1 MIQVLSAIEHAA
13 KEFEKRPYFR
23 LLEGPGSRRDVQ
35 ILVPAATF
43 FVFAFQDMLRL
54 NYERVQDPEIKKI
67 ARQHR
72 MEDAGHELWFISD
85 MRKLGVERDI
95 VWLFS
100 KHHRA
105 TRDASLELI
114 GEVLH
119 ADDDY
124 QRIAIPLVLEAGGH
138 VYFSRIF
145 HFFERCGVDSDLEYF
160 AEAHWRVEQAHE
172 VFDVEQG
179 QTLERMVLSGAVRK
193 RAIDMAARMFASM
206 TRMVDDIHAQIEAS
220 RRGAPR
226 SDVEVRTN

>member
-1 MIQVLSAIEHAA
+1 MMQVLSAIQETA

-23 LLEGPGSRRDVQ
+23 LLEGPGSPRDVQ

-54 NYERVQDPEIKKI
+54 NHERVRDDDLKQI

-72 MEDAGHELWFISD
+72 MEDAGHELWFIND

-95 VWLFS
+95 PWIFS

-114 GEVLH
+114 GEILH
-119 ADDDY
+119 AEDDY

-145 HFFERCGVDSDLEYF
+145 HFFKRCGVDLDLEYF
-160 AEAHWRVEQAHE
+160 AEAHWQVEQAHE
-172 VFDVEQG
+172 VFDADHSQK
-179 QTLERMVLSGAVRK
+179 LERIQLSGMARK
-193 RAIDMAARMFASM
+193 RTIDMAGRMFQSM

-220 RRGAPR
+220 RQGASRP
-226 SDVEVRTN
+226 DLETLTN